1 MEEKEL
7 ASGKIQNDLFL
18 GLELGMDKKI
28 FYEKCWEMNKQGILL
43 NGPTELSIEYQ
54 VELPSALP
62 SKMRFYP
69 KFNQDKIYQMP
80 VDYTYEGWAPWN
92 EELSVEK
99 LRTDVLALYE
109 KWYGPGFIEV
119 KSEDGNQVAFVK
131 VDGNRRTRIFKKNLS
146 TVRVE
151 IMDLNIQHE
160 LEKDPA

>member
-80 VDYTYEGWAPWN
+80 VDYTYEGWAP
-92 EELSVEK
+92 
-99 LRTDVLALYE
+99 
-109 KWYGPGFIEV
+109 
-119 KSEDGNQVAFVK
+119 
-131 VDGNRRTRIFKKNLS
+131 
-146 TVRVE
+146 
-151 IMDLNIQHE
+151 
-160 LEKDPA
+160 

>member
-18 GLELGMDKKI
+18 GLE
-28 FYEKCWEMNKQGILL
+28 
-43 NGPTELSIEYQ
+43 
-54 VELPSALP
+54 
-62 SKMRFYP
+62 
-69 KFNQDKIYQMP
+69 
-80 VDYTYEGWAPWN
+80 
-92 EELSVEK
+92 
-99 LRTDVLALYE
+99 LYE